1 MPQTSTP
8 KPQRNKRRLFFTL
21 AGLAVLLLL
30 VAVAI
35 NNISP
40 YVNVI
45 FKSAQINQNYDERV
59 AAMTDAKK
67 DFSKDETL
75 VAGPVSLAVTSVS
88 TNYQLDEKTVTYVQS
103 LQDRAAKSRKSDL
116 DNEHYAWSEPNPQ
129 YVLIQ
134 SRLTY
139 DANGYKEAKYPTFDG
154 YPLDIVLSAHIG
166 QYDAV
171 ATWVNETTVFQGS
184 NGDGYD
190 LEKALNG
197 KNEGTITY
205 LFRVAPETPV
215 KKLELQTTIFSKVS
229 SIVGTEGMP
238 RRDIQYSIGLE

>member
-1 MPQTSTP
+1 MSQTTTP
-8 KPQRNKRRLFFTL
+8 KPRRNKRRLLFTL
-21 AGLAVLLLL
+21 AGLAILLLL
-30 VAVAI
+30 VAVVV
-35 NNISP
+35 NNVGP

-45 FKSAQINQNYDERV
+45 FKSAQVNQNYDERV

-67 DFSKDETL
+67 DFSKGETL

-88 TNYQLDEKTVTYVQS
+88 TNYQLDEKTAAYVQS
-103 LQDRAAKSRKSDL
+103 LQDRAAKNRKSDF
-116 DNEHYAWSEPNPQ
+116 DNERYAWNEPNPQ

-134 SRLTY
+134 SHLVY
-139 DANGYKEAKYPTFDG
+139 DANGYKETKYPSFDG
-154 YPLDIVLSAHIG
+154 FPLDSVLSTHIG
-166 QYDAV
+166 QYDPV

-205 LFRVAPETPV
+205 LFRVAPETPI
-215 KKLELQTTIFSKVS
+215 KKLELQATIFSKVS
-229 SIVGTEGMP
+229 NIVGTEGMP
-238 RRDIQYSIGLE
+238 RRGIQYSIGLE